1 MKVKIRLARKSDLQD
16 YNNLLQK
23 TFQDAYTDESIGL
36 RKELFSEEI
45 FSSSRIQKYLASN
58 LKVTGKQ
65 KTWIAFIDSELVGSI
80 TITEREEDYE
90 LRGFYVATK
99 YQGKGIGKKL
109 WKLAK
114 EFAKK
119 KDITLDTYTHGKRT
133 IEMYKRW
140 GFEIDKTK
148 ANFYRH
154 WAEWPEGV
162 KAKCVYMRYE
172 IEK

>member
-1 MKVKIRLARKSDLQD
+1 MKVKIRLARKSDLSD
-16 YNNLLQK
+16 YSKLLQK
-23 TFQDAYTDESIGL
+23 TFQDTYTDESIGL
-36 RKELFSEEI
+36 KKELFSEEV

-58 LKVTGKQ
+58 LEVHDKQ
-65 KTWIAFIDSELVGSI
+65 KTWAAFIDSKMIGSI

-99 YQGKGIGKKL
+99 YQGQGIGKNL
-109 WKLAK
+109 WKLAE

-119 KDITLDTYTHGKRT
+119 KDITLDTYVHGKRT

-140 GFEIDKTK
+140 GFEIDKNK
-148 ANFYRH
+148 GEFYRH
-154 WAEWPEGV
+154 WEEWPEGI
-162 KAKCVYMRYE
+162 KAKCVYMRYK